1 MPDHPP
7 PPRLLLLGPAVWC
20 DAQTRVPV
28 PAERHWQLLAWL
40 AHRGD
45 AAGREQ
51 VATLFWPGHGAEAA
65 RRNLRKVLHRLREH
79 AALPPLDETG
89 GQLRWP
95 VGCDVRDFDA
105 ALDRGDTEAAI
116 ALWRGDQWSGLGAE
130 SQGALGEW
138 LAYERTRLRTRWRGA
153 ALQAAE
159 DALRAGDGAR
169 AAPLAQRLLDAD
181 ALDEA
186 ALRLRLR
193 ALQALGR
200 RHDAEA
206 AYALFAR
213 QLAETLGLEPAA
225 ETQHL
230 LDTPEAA
237 AAAPA
242 PRDDAAFVGRRQEQR
257 ELAALVAQPGC
268 RWVTIVG
275 AGGTGKTTLLRH
287 ALPELASIAGVDPLW
302 VSFEDVP
309 SPAAAA
315 QRLAEALGLRVAPQ
329 GDALAGVAAQLAD
342 RRLLLALDNLE
353 HLADTARA
361 LAAALA
367 AGPGVRVVVTSRMR
381 LGVPD
386 EWLLPLQ
393 GLPWPGPE
401 DADRAESFD
410 AVRLFNARA
419 RRHRPSFNAAA
430 ERLAVAQLCAAVEGL
445 PLALAMAAAWTR
457 QFAVADLVAELQR
470 GAVDVLQTAEPG
482 VTPRQAS
489 IEACLDHSWQLLVP
503 AERQVLARLT
513 VFAGSFTAESA
524 RLVAGATLPLLAALL
539 DKSLVQRTPDD
550 TRRLALHPLTSDF
563 VRRRAT
569 VDELDAARRAHAGFF
584 LQQLSHMPPA
594 ERPAERAA
602 FFDAAEADAG
612 NLMQAWQ
619 HACVHGPADGLAA
632 ATVGF
637 FSHLFAQG
645 RFATGL
651 AALRA
656 AEPALAGQPLALAR
670 LRSTQALMARST
682 ADLTFAHEALRAA
695 LPVARR
701 HRDGKVVR
709 ACLSALADVLMLLG
723 RATESRSAT
732 REMQRLAERDG
743 DRNVVAIAL
752 MSLSII
758 DNDAGRHAAAL
769 AALRRAHAIVE
780 ELGQSQAS
788 VMQQIGTTLRLA
800 GQPQRAVDE
809 LGAFLAGHGH
819 ETPAHWRAALLY
831 PMAEA
836 ELELGEVDAAA
847 ARVAEARAAHA
858 EGHWPVLDIALALL
872 GSRID
877 LARGRVEAARA
888 GLQQAAAGVRR
899 VDTRPLQHT
908 LALNAGLWL
917 RAAGQV
923 DAAHELLS
931 ALLAQPNLATPL
943 RREARSLGARPA
955 ADAPPLMPL
964 LERLLPF

>member
-20 DAQTRVPV
+20 DAQARVPV

-95 VGCDVRDFDA
+95 VACDVRDFDA
-105 ALDRGDTEAAI
+105 ALDRGDTEGAL
-116 ALWRGDQWSGLGAE
+116 ALWRGEPWSGLGAE

-159 DALRAGDGAR
+159 DALRAGDAAR
-169 AAPLAQRLLDAD
+169 AAPLAQRLLETD

-193 ALQALGR
+193 ALQAQGR

-206 AYALFAR
+206 AYTLFAR

-230 LDTPEAA
+230 LDTP

-242 PRDDAAFVGRRQEQR
+242 PRADEGFIGRRAEQR
-257 ELAALVAQPGC
+257 ELAALIAQPGC

-287 ALPELASIAGVDPLW
+287 ALPELAAAAGIDPLW
-302 VSFEDVP
+302 VSFEDV
-309 SPAAAA
+309 SAPAAAA
-315 QRLAEALGLRVAPQ
+315 QRLAEALGLRTPPQ
-329 GDALAGVAAQLAD
+329 ADALADVAAQIAD

-353 HLADTARA
+353 HLAGAAPA
-361 LAAALA
+361 LAASLA
-367 AGPGVRVVVTSRMR
+367 AGPGVRVVATSRMR
-381 LGVPD
+381 LGVAD

-401 DADRAESFD
+401 DADRAETFD

-419 RRHRPSFNAAA
+419 RRHRPGFDAAA
-430 ERLAVAQLCAAVEGL
+430 ERPAVAELCAAVEGL

-457 QFAVADLVAELQR
+457 QFAVADLVAGLRR
-470 GAVDVLQTAEPG
+470 GAADVLQTAEPG

-513 VFAGSFTAESA
+513 VFSGSFTAEAA

-539 DKSLVQRTPDD
+539 DKSIVQHAADGTQRM
-550 TRRLALHPLTSDF
+550 ALHPLTAEF
-563 VRRRAT
+563 ARRRASAA
-569 VDELDAARRAHAGFF
+569 ELDEARRAHAGFF

-602 FFDAAEADAG
+602 FFDAAEADAA
-612 NLMQAWQ
+612 NVLQAWQ
-619 HACVHGPADGLAA
+619 HACSHGPAEGLAA

-637 FSHLFAQG
+637 FSHLFAKG
-645 RFATGL
+645 RYAAGL

-656 AEPALAGQPLALAR
+656 AEPALAAQPLALAR
-670 LRSTQALMARST
+670 LRSTQALMARNT
-682 ADLTFAHEALRAA
+682 LDLGFAHEALRAA

-701 HRDGKVVR
+701 HREGKVVR
-709 ACLSALADVLMLLG
+709 ACLSALADVLLHLG
-723 RATESRSAT
+723 RSAEARRAT
-732 REMQRLAERDG
+732 RELQRLAEREG
-743 DRNVVAIAL
+743 DRNVVAIT
-752 MSLSII
+752 LSMLANL
-758 DNDAGRHAAAL
+758 DNDAGRHEAAV
-769 AALRRAHAIVE
+769 AALRRSIAILEALNQPLESMVQQ
-780 ELGQSQAS
+780 LGSS
-788 VMQQIGTTLRLA
+788 LRLA
-800 GQPQRAVDE
+800 GQPQRAADE
-809 LGAFLAGHGH
+809 IGALLAARRQR
-819 ETPAHWRAALLY
+819 TAAHWRAAMLY
-831 PMAEA
+831 ALAQA
-836 ELELGEVDAAA
+836 ELDLGALDAAEHH
-847 ARVAEARAAHA
+847 VAEARTAHA
-858 EGHWPVLDIALALL
+858 EGNLPQLDIALDLL
-872 GSRID
+872 ASRID
-877 LARGRVEAARA
+877 TTRGRTAASQSCLQRA
-888 GLQQAAAGVRR
+888 AVGVRR
-899 VDTRPLQHT
+899 ADTPPLQHQ
-908 LALNAGLWL
+908 LALHTALWL
-917 RAAGQV
+917 RSAGRAG
-923 DAAHELLS
+923 DAQALLA
-931 ALLAQPNLATPL
+931 ALLAQPGLTAPL
-943 RREARSLGARPA
+943 RREARALGARPA
-955 ADAPPLMPL
+955 AEAPPLMPL
-964 LERLLPF
+964 LERLLPP